1 MTPEERYAEQVDI
14 ETRRF
19 LQKYYNIQHLIPLCA
34 VAFEYNKYR
43 PYTRQIYNDF
53 NLLTQDVRQHIFDV
67 LKRPMCSFDLLSF
80 KSNQNPNLPVEDF
93 YSACIYML
101 RDTVQRYYPKDSFDI
116 MFQNNAALLTQAFEK
131 HGQWPMPR
139 IDENYTKPMDEIFEK
154 DDGEGAF
161 PDQSIFKQITPI
173 YFKPDITGKEHSQA
187 ACLMACRVAQKL
199 TEIIG
204 YNTAK
209 LKADSLSNWNF
220 VKNQTM
226 EDLFLYTLLQIW
238 IHLFDN

>member
-1 MTPEERYAEQVDI
+1 
-14 ETRRF
+14 
-19 LQKYYNIQHLIPLCA
+19 
-34 VAFEYNKYR
+34 
-43 PYTRQIYNDF
+43 
-53 NLLTQDVRQHIFDV
+53 
-67 LKRPMCSFDLLSF
+67 
-80 KSNQNPNLPVEDF
+80 
-93 YSACIYML
+93 ML
-101 RDTVQRYYPKDSFDI
+101 RDTVQRYYTKDSCDNK
-116 MFQNNAALLTQAFEK
+116 FQNNAALLTQAFEK